1 MEASHLLVACSVY
14 LLGLVCV
21 LGYIC
26 YEIPWY
32 RGATLAKIK
41 QTVFYIVWVWSLLFM
56 GFVNF
61 IGGMPLVMMLVWA
74 LVTFFAAW
82 LIRELLIWVVC
93 VIRRWRNRK
102 MWHR

>member
-1 MEASHLLVACSVY
+1 
-14 LLGLVCV
+14 
-21 LGYIC
+21 
-26 YEIPWY
+26 
-32 RGATLAKIK
+32 
-41 QTVFYIVWVWSLLFM
+41 M

-74 LVTFFAAW
+74 LATFFAAW
-82 LIRELLIWVVC
+82 FIKELLIWVVC

>member
-1 MEASHLLVACSVY
+1 
-14 LLGLVCV
+14 
-21 LGYIC
+21 
-26 YEIPWY
+26 
-32 RGATLAKIK
+32 
-41 QTVFYIVWVWSLLFM
+41 M

-74 LVTFFAAW
+74 LATFFAAW